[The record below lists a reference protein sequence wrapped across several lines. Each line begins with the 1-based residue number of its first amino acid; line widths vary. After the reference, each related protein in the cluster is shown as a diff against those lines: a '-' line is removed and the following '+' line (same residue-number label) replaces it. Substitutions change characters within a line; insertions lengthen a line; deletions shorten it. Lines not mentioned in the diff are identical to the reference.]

1 MKYLLSL
8 LLLLTGIANAGQEPP
23 KEPEFQQVYLFILM
37 NGRGQA
43 IKPYNSPYPSLEAC
57 HEAIETSKHKGH
69 TKAFVWC
76 GTELFKNSV
85 VTTRRLKTD
94 PK

>member
-76 GTELFKNSV
+76 GTELFNTGVISRPKNESS
-85 VTTRRLKTD
+85 
-94 PK
+94 